1 MKLKENDVT
10 FVEEADDDMNV
21 VADEVIL
28 LEVEDMVD
36 NEGDV
41 ADDDKDVVEVE
52 ALEKNIN
59 HQNYF
64 V

>member
-1 MKLKENDVT
+1 M
-10 FVEEADDDMNV
+10 EEADDDMNV
-21 VADEVIL
+21 VANEVIL